1 MSASVGAGRDLRCR
15 QARDALLL
23 GDDTDET
30 RAHRETCPRCQAAA
44 AELQRVR
51 AAFDAGARKGLDDLQ
66 RARMQTRLMQQLE
79 REKTRDPARRTR
91 RRQALIA
98 WAAAAAVVIALG
110 VLLVRELQ
118 PDHRPAVAARVGPGL
133 APYLVSGSSLL
144 TVADPGLGEERS
156 VVAVPP
162 GAMLRAALLSGA
174 EEPSWA
180 RRLAGRIT
188 LVGPARLR
196 VSSRSRRELRLRL
209 EEGVLL
215 AQVTPVSRAGRVVHI
230 ATGDVEVRVVG
241 TLFSVE
247 ALPEKPTRVAVARGA
262 VDVRVAGGA
271 AARVRKGQAWIRRGA
286 SGVVGSLDRALEQLL
301 QHHDRSVAPS
311 APATCG
317 TVALSGVPEHARAG
331 LGRAELGQTPL
342 VALLPVGSAT
352 LTFRAAEHHT
362 TRITV
367 QISAG
372 RVTRLGYT
380 LNRLDRAADLPAP
393 AAPARPTGA
402 PARSR
407 PQSRAVKAAP
417 KEMTPDASTT
427 ASGPDAGPPPPTA
440 EDLYREAERALRGG
454 DRGRARSMLGRLV
467 REFPADALTPTARLE
482 LARLAYDAK
491 QHGEVRLQ
499 VKRLLADPRA
509 RAHHDPAHFLLC
521 RVEVRKRRNKEA
533 LRCLLRFRRRFPAS
547 PHDQEALYVV
557 GRLLASTRGCGAA
570 RPALREYL
578 RRYPRGAFVR
588 QVTRLQASCA
598 R

>member
-1 MSASVGAGRDLRCR
+1 MRR
-15 QARDALLL
+15 
-23 GDDTDET
+23 
-30 RAHRETCPRCQAAA
+30 PRC
-44 AELQRVR
+44 
-51 AAFDAGARKGLDDLQ
+51 
-66 RARMQTRLMQQLE
+66 TR
-79 REKTRDPARRTR
+79 
-91 RRQALIA
+91 
-98 WAAAAAVVIALG
+98 
-110 VLLVRELQ
+110 
-118 PDHRPAVAARVGPGL
+118 
-133 APYLVSGSSLL
+133 
-144 TVADPGLGEERS
+144 
-156 VVAVPP
+156 
-162 GAMLRAALLSGA
+162 
-174 EEPSWA
+174 
-180 RRLAGRIT
+180 
-188 LVGPARLR
+188 
-196 VSSRSRRELRLRL
+196 
-209 EEGVLL
+209 
-215 AQVTPVSRAGRVVHI
+215 TPR
-230 ATGDVEVRVVG
+230 
-241 TLFSVE
+241 
-247 ALPEKPTRVAVARGA
+247 
-262 VDVRVAGGA
+262 
-271 AARVRKGQAWIRRGA
+271 
-286 SGVVGSLDRALEQLL
+286 
-301 QHHDRSVAPS
+301 
-311 APATCG
+311 
-317 TVALSGVPEHARAG
+317 
-331 LGRAELGQTPL
+331 
-342 VALLPVGSAT
+342 
-352 LTFRAAEHHT
+352 RAAEHHT

-393 AAPARPTGA
+393 AAPAEPTVA

-407 PQSRAVKAAP
+407 PRSRAVKAAP
-417 KEMTPDASTT
+417 TKEMTPDASTT